1 MKCYNAMID
10 RIKYFN
16 QPVINNIKIYE
27 NIRKSA
33 IAQGEDCTS
42 GCLQDYAYFKEYKS
56 MAVDLSKEQA
66 LDADLR
72 AIQQVNFTENLNLA

>member
-1 MKCYNAMID
+1 MEMKCYNAMID

-42 GCLQDYAYFKEYKS
+42 GCL
-56 MAVDLSKEQA
+56 
-66 LDADLR
+66 
-72 AIQQVNFTENLNLA
+72 